1 MDSGER
7 IRAAFLAGASN
18 LYKHKDYV
26 NELNVFPVPDGDTG
40 TNMYM
45 TLKSACEAVNAV
57 EVDNI
62 HDICKAIASGS
73 LRGARGN
80 SGVIMSQIL
89 RGFTNAI
96 KDEKEIDVD
105 VLLKALMKAKETAYK
120 AVVKPKE
127 GTILTVINAL
137 AEKSIEMLESNLS
150 GIEKL
155 EKVVEYGDEILQ
167 KTPDMLPILKEAGV
181 VDSGGQGLM
190 YFAHGVLSYIKGEDI
205 DVAFDNTSAAKHT
218 NINLSVEQDQD
229 IKFGYCTECIIN
241 TSTKFK
247 DNAVEEIIAYLE
259 GIGDSLV
266 VVGDDEY
273 IKIHVHTNHPGKVF
287 EKGLEYGFLTNLK
300 VDNLRLEH
308 QEKVIK
314 DAEKKAKE
322 FAKNKNS
329 EKKPP
334 QKLKEVGFIAVSSG
348 DGLTSLFKDLG
359 VDEVIQ
365 GGQTMNPSTEDFLN
379 AIDRVNANKVFIF
392 PNNSNIIMAAK
403 QAESIVKDKEVHVI
417 STKNI
422 LQGINSLIYYTGE
435 TKVEDIIK
443 SFNDSIS
450 KVKTLQTTYSIRDTV
465 IDNIDIKENDY
476 ITLGDK
482 GLLYTNGDVVKSIFG
497 AYEKIKE
504 DKDAVISIYY
514 GSDVTL
520 DDANKI
526 KDEFSKKY
534 PNLDVALYEGGQPV
548 YYYYISVE

>member
-1 MDSGER
+1 MGSGER
-7 IRAAFLAGASN
+7 IKAAFLAGASN

-57 EVDNI
+57 ETDNI

-96 KDEKEIDVD
+96 KDEKEVTVEII
-105 VLLKALMKAKETAYK
+105 LKALMKAKETAYK

-137 AEKSIEMLESNLS
+137 AEKSMEMLDSGLS
-150 GIEKL
+150 DIEKF
-155 EKVVEYGDEILQ
+155 EKVIEYGDEVLQ

-259 GIGDSLV
+259 DIGDSLV

-348 DGLTSLFKDLG
+348 NGLTSLFKDLG

-403 QAESIVKDKEVHVI
+403 QAEAIVKDKEVHVI

>member
-1 MDSGER
+1 MGSGER
-7 IRAAFLAGASN
+7 IKAAFLAGASN

-57 EVDNI
+57 ETDNI

-96 KDEKEIDVD
+96 KDEKEVTVEII
-105 VLLKALMKAKETAYK
+105 LKALMKAKETAYK

-137 AEKSIEMLESNLS
+137 AEKSMEMLDSGLS
-150 GIEKL
+150 DIEKF
-155 EKVVEYGDEILQ
+155 EKVIEYGDEVLQ

-259 GIGDSLV
+259 DIGDSLV

-348 DGLTSLFKDLG
+348 NGLTSLFKDLG

-403 QAESIVKDKEVHVI
+403 QAEAIVKDKEVHVI

-465 IDNIDIKENDY
+465 IDNIDIKEND
-476 ITLGDK
+476 II
-482 GLLYTNGDVVKSIFG
+482 GLSLK
-497 AYEKIKE
+497 
-504 DKDAVISIYY
+504 
-514 GSDVTL
+514 
-520 DDANKI
+520 
-526 KDEFSKKY
+526 
-534 PNLDVALYEGGQPV
+534 
-548 YYYYISVE
+548 